1 MKTGS
6 IWDSK
11 FWCRLRLFSSDTKG
25 ATASFLA
32 AGLISMVGTVG
43 IATDTARA
51 YLVKARLSQALDAA
65 GLAGGRVIFSPTRD
79 DEIKMY
85 FHTNFPTDYLGAT
98 TGDPNI
104 AVDANHE
111 VITLSASATVPT
123 TFMKVLGMND
133 VTVSSVAEITRETQ
147 ILDVVLAVD
156 MSGSMSWSA
165 GGGQSRIQA
174 ARTAA
179 SELVNILFGQ
189 EAIKNLLKIGVVP
202 WNSKVNASLN
212 GTTFDPLLTTTQ
224 VVPVFNNPLTGAPQT
239 TIWYAGNSL
248 VPLLS
253 APAADWKGCVYS
265 RYHDNVD
272 PLDDADTQLG
282 SVSWI
287 NGDWNAWEPIGPEGE
302 PVSGGTCTGAVGG
315 SECRPCLSQ
324 GITPIRNVK
333 QEVLDAISELQSPTG
348 STNISQG
355 LGWAWRVLT
364 PGAPFTEADP
374 NPPGD
379 RQQAIVLLTDGE
391 NVGGS
396 GDGYKAVFGTGSTAQ
411 SDMDSRLLELATN
424 IKASGVVIY
433 TIQFANSGSAM
444 QTLLKSVATGPD
456 SPYYHYAPDG
466 AALQQVFQEV
476 ANHLSELRISK

>member
-1 MKTGS
+1 MNFISMCWARVCHHLK
-6 IWDSK
+6 
-11 FWCRLRLFSSDTKG
+11 LFSSDIKG
-25 ATASFLA
+25 ATATFLA

-43 IATDTARA
+43 IATDTTRA
-51 YLVKARLSQALDAA
+51 YLIKARLSQALDAA

-85 FHTNFPTDYLGAT
+85 FHTNFPANYLGST

-104 AVDANHE
+104 AVDANNE

-123 TFMKVLGMND
+123 TFTKVLGMND
-133 VTVSSVAEITRETQ
+133 VTVSSIAEITRETQ

-156 MSGSMSWSA
+156 MSRSMSWSA

-202 WNSKVNASLN
+202 WNSKVKATLN

-224 VVPVFNNPLTGAPQT
+224 TVPVFNNPLTGTPQS
-239 TIWYAGNSL
+239 TIWFAGNSP

-253 APAADWKGCVYS
+253 APASDWKGCVYS
-265 RYHDNVD
+265 RYNDNADPADDVD
-272 PLDDADTQLG
+272 TSLG
-282 SVSWI
+282 SVSWPS
-287 NGDWNAWEPIGPEGE
+287 GDWNAWEPIGPEGE
-302 PVSGGTCTGAVGG
+302 PVSGRTCTSAVGG
-315 SECRPCLSQ
+315 SECRPCLSH
-324 GITPIRNVK
+324 GITALRNAK
-333 QEVLDAISELQSPTG
+333 QEVLDAISELQYPKG
-348 STNISQG
+348 STNIPQG

-379 RQQAIVLLTDGE
+379 R
-391 NVGGS
+391 
-396 GDGYKAVFGTGSTAQ
+396 
-411 SDMDSRLLELATN
+411 
-424 IKASGVVIY
+424 
-433 TIQFANSGSAM
+433 
-444 QTLLKSVATGPD
+444 
-456 SPYYHYAPDG
+456 
-466 AALQQVFQEV
+466 
-476 ANHLSELRISK
+476 